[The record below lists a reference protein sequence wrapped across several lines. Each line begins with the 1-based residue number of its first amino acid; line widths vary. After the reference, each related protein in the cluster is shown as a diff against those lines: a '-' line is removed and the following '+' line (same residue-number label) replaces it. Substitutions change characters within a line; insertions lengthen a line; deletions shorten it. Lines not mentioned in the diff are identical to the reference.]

1 MRIAALGCSH
11 TCGYHV
17 ADIPDDVSLN
27 HETWPYSGKWHD
39 NNWAEFYINSKD
51 ADGVIFANSSNGWW
65 EYSEWLSFLFKK
77 YDDIKEV
84 VVQNTYWNRFRLTMM
99 DPPDYENMVPHDEL
113 YHLEHKKGKIDLWL
127 KKLHND
133 ERKIF
138 DIPLQCYPEDYE
150 KRLYF
155 NVKFDPRFMMGA
167 PDLRAEPYMKV
178 KTWMEIMSLKA
189 QREWFKEMF
198 ILQEL
203 CRRNGA
209 ELKLFS
215 LNKWTWIPDE
225 MLIPKL
231 RNSFYNFDYIQVANS
246 HVEEWFLRE
255 KKVDITK
262 KTVDGEHFGDDIHK
276 IIALEY
282 IPQQFGKDKNGIR

>member
-1 MRIAALGCSH
+1 
-11 TCGYHV
+11 
-17 ADIPDDVSLN
+17 
-27 HETWPYSGKWHD
+27 
-39 NNWAEFYINSKD
+39 
-51 ADGVIFANSSNGWW
+51 
-65 EYSEWLSFLFKK
+65 
-77 YDDIKEV
+77 
-84 VVQNTYWNRFRLTMM
+84 M
-99 DPPDYENMVPHDEL
+99 DPPDYENVIPHDEL

-127 KKLHND
+127 KRLHN
-133 ERKIF
+133 EQKNVF
-138 DIPLQCYPEDYE
+138 DIPLQCYPQDYSN
-150 KRLYF
+150 RLHF

-231 RNSFYNFDYIQVANS
+231 RNSFYNFDYIQVAPN

-255 KKVDITK
+255 KKLNITK
-262 KTVDGEHFGDDIHK
+262 ETVDGEHFGDDIHK

-282 IPQQFGKDKNGIR
+282 LPQQFGKDK

>member
-127 KKLHND
+127 KKLH
-133 ERKIF
+133 
-138 DIPLQCYPEDYE
+138 L
-150 KRLYF
+150 
-155 NVKFDPRFMMGA
+155 
-167 PDLRAEPYMKV
+167 
-178 KTWMEIMSLKA
+178 SL
-189 QREWFKEMF
+189 
-198 ILQEL
+198 
-203 CRRNGA
+203 
-209 ELKLFS
+209 
-215 LNKWTWIPDE
+215 
-225 MLIPKL
+225 
-231 RNSFYNFDYIQVANS
+231 
-246 HVEEWFLRE
+246 
-255 KKVDITK
+255 
-262 KTVDGEHFGDDIHK
+262 IH
-276 IIALEY
+276 I
-282 IPQQFGKDKNGIR
+282 

>member
-17 ADIPDDVSLN
+17 KDMPEDKVLDIN
-27 HETWPYSGKWHD
+27 TWPFSGKWND
-39 NNWAEFYINSKD
+39 NNWAEFYINDKN

-84 VVQNTYWNRFRLTMM
+84 VVQNTYWNRFRLSMM
-99 DPPDYENMVPHDEL
+99 DPPDYERMVPLDEL
-113 YHLEHKKGKIDLWL
+113 YHLEHKKGNIDLWL
-127 KKLHND
+127 KRLHN
-133 ERKIF
+133 EEKNVF
-138 DIPLQCYPEDYE
+138 DIPFQCYPEDYSN
-150 KRLYF
+150 RLHF
-155 NVKFDPRFMMGA
+155 NVKFDPRFMMDE

-189 QREWFKEMF
+189 QREWFKEMY

-203 CRRNGA
+203 CRNNGA

-225 MLIPKL
+225 MLIPQL
-231 RNSFYNFDYIQVANS
+231 RNSFYNFDHIQVAPT

-255 KKVDITK
+255 KKMDITK
-262 KTVDGEHFGDDIHK
+262 TTIDGEHFGEDIHK

-282 IPQQFGKDKNGIR
+282 LPKQFERKQNV

>member
-17 ADIPDDVSLN
+17 KDMPEDKVLDIN
-27 HETWPYSGKWHD
+27 TWPFSGKWHD
-39 NNWAEFYINSKD
+39 NNWAEFYINDKN

-84 VVQNTYWNRFRLTMM
+84 VVQNTYWNRFRLSMM
-99 DPPDYENMVPHDEL
+99 DPPDYENMVPLDEL
-113 YHLEHKKGKIDLWL
+113 YTLEHTKGNIDLWL
-127 KKLHND
+127 KRLHN
-133 ERKIF
+133 EQKNVF
-138 DIPLQCYPEDYE
+138 DIPFQCYPQDYSN
-150 KRLYF
+150 RLHF
-155 NVKFDPRFMMGA
+155 NVKFDPRFMMDE

-189 QREWFKEMF
+189 QREWMKEMY

-203 CRRNGA
+203 CRNNGA

-215 LNKWTWIPDE
+215 LNKLS
-225 MLIPKL
+225 LIH
-231 RNSFYNFDYIQVANS
+231 I
-246 HVEEWFLRE
+246 
-255 KKVDITK
+255 
-262 KTVDGEHFGDDIHK
+262 
-276 IIALEY
+276 
-282 IPQQFGKDKNGIR
+282 

>member
-17 ADIPDDVSLN
+17 KDMPEDKVLDIN
-27 HETWPYSGKWHD
+27 TWPFSGKWND
-39 NNWAEFYINSKD
+39 NNWAEFYINNKD

-65 EYSEWLSFLFKK
+65 EYSEWLSHLFKT

-84 VVQNTYWNRFRLTMM
+84 VVQNTYWNRFRLSMM
-99 DPPDYENMVPHDEL
+99 DPPDYENMVPLDEL
-113 YHLEHKKGKIDLWL
+113 YHLEHKKGNIDLWL
-127 KKLHND
+127 KRIHNEKRD
-133 ERKIF
+133 VF
-138 DIPLQCYPEDYE
+138 DIPFQCYPQDYSD
-150 KRLYF
+150 RLHF
-155 NVKFDPRFMMGA
+155 NVKFDPRFMVDE
-167 PDLRAEPYMKV
+167 PDLRAEPFMKV

-189 QREWFKEMF
+189 QREWFKEMY

-203 CRRNGA
+203 CRNNGA

-225 MLIPKL
+225 MLIPQL
-231 RNSFYNFDYIQVANS
+231 RNSFYKFDHIQVASS

-255 KKVDITK
+255 KKLDITK
-262 KTVDGEHFGDDIHK
+262 ETIDGEHFGEDIHK

-282 IPQQFGKDKNGIR
+282 LPQQFERK